1 MADRG
6 GDVRRITCGLIGAHI
21 ANSRFGDALAMLG
34 ADHDIEVAFE
44 KIDTGDDHEFRFEER
59 VRGLIEDGWTGLTVT
74 HPFKRQAMAMC
85 DRTFGMPERLRAA
98 NTLVF
103 DDGIA
108 ATNTDYTGLRG
119 AWAEIM
125 GGARPGR
132 VAMAGA
138 GGVARA
144 IVAALL
150 EAGAAE
156 IAVWDLTPGAA
167 EALAE
172 EAGGVVRAVSVE
184 EAPALIAAADGL
196 ANATPLGMAA
206 HPGSAFDAAALGPQS
221 WAFDAV
227 YGPAPT
233 QFARDANAAGLT
245 LITGHDLFRH
255 MMLGS
260 FKAYTGIDLDPAAT
274 LPKLKALTGG

>member
-1 MADRG
+1 MK
-6 GDVRRITCGLIGAHI
+6 RITCGLIGAHI

-34 ADHDIEVAFE
+34 AEQGVAVAFR
-44 KIDTGDDHEFRFEER
+44 KIDTGDDHEFPFEER
-59 VRGLIEDGWTGLTVT
+59 VRSLIRSGWTGLTVT
-74 HPFKRQAMAMC
+74 HPFKRQAMAMA
-85 DRTFGMPERLRAA
+85 DRRFGLPERLRAA
-98 NTLVF
+98 NTLLF
-103 DDGIA
+103 DDGVA

-125 GGARPGR
+125 GAERPGR
-132 VAMAGA
+132 VGMAGA
-138 GGVARA
+138 GGAARA
-144 IVAALL
+144 IGAALS
-150 EAGAAE
+150 EAGATE

-167 EALAE
+167 EALAV

-196 ANATPLGMAA
+196 VNATPLGMAA
-206 HPGSAFDAAALGPQS
+206 HPGSAFEAAALGPQG
-221 WAFDAV
+221 WMLDAV

-233 QFARDANAAGLT
+233 RFACDAAAAGLT
-245 LITGHDLFRH
+245 SITGHDLFRH

-260 FKAYTGIDLDPAAT
+260 FKAYTGIDLDPAAA